1 MLPLCSSRQVV
12 NALKRLGFAPCRARG
27 SSHQSFK
34 RVLATGETCVTVVT
48 LGMKEIPRGTLKS
61 ILAMGHIG
69 EEEFLEHL
77 K

>member
-12 NALKRLGFAPCRARG
+12 NALKRLGFTPCRAKG

-34 RVLATGETCVTVVT
+34 RTIETGETCVTVVT

-61 ILAMGHIG
+61 ILAMGHIS
-69 EEEFLEHL
+69 EEDFLKHL